1 VNCDRARDLLPLDLY
16 GDLGPDEVGE
26 LREHL
31 AGCSACRKER
41 EGLDAARRALDAA
54 PDPLVAVDTARIH
67 REAAA
72 RHDRTLRRWRRCT
85 LAAAAL
91 AAGLL
96 LVLLVR
102 PEIVV
107 GGGQFVVRWGDRP
120 APPPLKE
127 PTVTVVQVPAP
138 AERDV
143 ELAERVRLL
152 GDLVRALRE
161 DVETGDRARRE
172 QIDLLVARLEVL
184 RLQSLR
190 RWDET
195 RRDVTALYTAQFGK
209 RDPGDER

>member
-16 GDLGPDEVGE
+16 GDVVPDVAVE

-31 AGCSACRKER
+31 AGCPACRKER
-41 EGLDAARRALDAA
+41 EGLDAARRALDAVPA
-54 PDPLVAVDTARIH
+54 PLVAVDTARIH
-67 REAAA
+67 LEAAA
-72 RHDRTLRRWRRCT
+72 RQSRILRRWRRAT
-85 LAAAAL
+85 LAAGAL

-102 PEIVV
+102 PEIEV
-107 GGGQFVVRWGDRP
+107 GGGQFVVRWGERP
-120 APPPLKE
+120 PQKE

-138 AERDV
+138 AERDA

-161 DVETGDRARRE
+161 DVETGDRSRRE